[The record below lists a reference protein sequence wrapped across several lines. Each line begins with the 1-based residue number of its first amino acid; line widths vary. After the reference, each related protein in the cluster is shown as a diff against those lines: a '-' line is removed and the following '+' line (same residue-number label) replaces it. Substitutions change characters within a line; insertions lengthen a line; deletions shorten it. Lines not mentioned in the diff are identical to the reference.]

1 MDDKPSL
8 DNSTDRSRVADFW
21 LAYCRATKLSE
32 NTPYQAWHFGDS
44 RQLAHELAELVLNG
58 PKRAT
63 AGLGVVA
70 DALPH
75 TAAVPD
81 GYSVVTEMDGT
92 PRAVIRTTALE
103 RRKFCDVD
111 AEFAW
116 DEGEGDRTLDDWKQG
131 HWRYFSRECES
142 LGRPMSEG
150 TEVCLERFELLYPFE
165 HALNPVDCGPRI
177 VPGYIPGGLSASCAL
192 QTRYYALHHGFGAI
206 FEAGRLADIGEFLER
221 YDSQRDGIWLLVGD
235 GRVQGSIVIDAGAG
249 GPDAAQLRWFIVG
262 DALRG
267 RDLGQRLMTAAM
279 DFCRQ
284 RFVTVHL
291 HTFAGLDAARHLYER
306 HGFELISE
314 RSSTVWGPPVLDQ
327 HFEWNR

>member
-21 LAYCRATKLSE
+21 LAYCRAAKLSE

-92 PRAVIRTTALE
+92 PRAVIRTTVLE

-111 AEFAW
+111 ARICVGRRRRRPHARRLEA
-116 DEGEGDRTLDDWKQG
+116 G
-131 HWRYFSRECES
+131 S
-142 LGRPMSEG
+142 L
-150 TEVCLERFELLYPFE
+150 ELLQ
-165 HALNPVDCGPRI
+165 PR
-177 VPGYIPGGLSASCAL
+177 VRVTWP
-192 QTRYYALHHGFGAI
+192 T
-206 FEAGRLADIGEFLER
+206 DER
-221 YDSQRDGIWLLVGD
+221 R
-235 GRVQGSIVIDAGAG
+235 R
-249 GPDAAQLRWFIVG
+249 
-262 DALRG
+262 
-267 RDLGQRLMTAAM
+267 
-279 DFCRQ
+279 
-284 RFVTVHL
+284 
-291 HTFAGLDAARHLYER
+291 
-306 HGFELISE
+306 
-314 RSSTVWGPPVLDQ
+314 
-327 HFEWNR
+327 